1 MRSIFLKKTLDSCEF
16 RVSIPKA
23 RLKKC
28 REFAQLPI
36 IDKVRPTDQKML
48 FIEGKT
54 TLLGPEKNMDNVIE
68 AFAKVMQNSV
78 K

>member
-1 MRSIFLKKTLDSCEF
+1 M
-16 RVSIPKA
+16 
-23 RLKKC
+23 
-28 REFAQLPI
+28 PI
-36 IDKVRPTDQKML
+36 IDKVRPADKKML

-78 K
+78 R

>member
-1 MRSIFLKKTLDSCEF
+1 MRSISKKTLDYCEF
-16 RVSIPKA
+16 RVSISKA

-36 IDKVRPTDQKML
+36 IDKVRPADKKML

-78 K
+78 R